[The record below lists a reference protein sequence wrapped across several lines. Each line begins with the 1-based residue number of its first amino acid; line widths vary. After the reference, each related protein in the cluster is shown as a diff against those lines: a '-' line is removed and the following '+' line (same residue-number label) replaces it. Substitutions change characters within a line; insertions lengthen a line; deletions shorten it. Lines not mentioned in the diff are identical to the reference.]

1 MFSLE
6 ENMQNSPENESVQ
19 KKANEEKD
27 EKTQRWVNF
36 ILAVI
41 VTVIIIAATDNSLIL
56 ENTRSNSNF
65 SRYISGAFALQLFPL
80 LFGWIA
86 RQINPLQKYWIPVY
100 WLVLLLVLIA
110 RGILISNIVSR

>member
-1 MFSLE
+1 
-6 ENMQNSPENESVQ
+6 MQNSPENESFQ
-19 KKANEEKD
+19 KQADEEKD

-41 VTVIIIAATDNSLIL
+41 VTVVIIAATDNSLIV
-56 ENTRSNSNF
+56 EKTRSNSNF
-65 SRYISGAFALQLFPL
+65 SRYISGAFALQLLPL

-86 RQINPLQKYWIPVY
+86 RQINPLQKYWIAVY

-110 RGILISNIVSR
+110 RGILISNMVSR

>member
-1 MFSLE
+1 
-6 ENMQNSPENESVQ
+6 MQNSPENELVPKQ
-19 KKANEEKD
+19 ADEEKD

-41 VTVIIIAATDNSLIL
+41 VTIIIIAATDNSLIL

-65 SRYISGAFALQLFPL
+65 SRYISGAFALQLLPL

-86 RQINPLQKYWIPVY
+86 RQISRLRKYWIAVY